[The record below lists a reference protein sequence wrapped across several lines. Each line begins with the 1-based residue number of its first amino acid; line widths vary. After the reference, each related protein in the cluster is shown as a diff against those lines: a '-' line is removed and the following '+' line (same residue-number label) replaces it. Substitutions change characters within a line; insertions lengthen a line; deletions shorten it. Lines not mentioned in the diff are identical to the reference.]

1 MQKARRQ
8 PLPRGAIGLRQLVSK
23 WFQVLFHSPK
33 RGTFHLSL
41 ALLLRYRSSRSNYP
55 YGVVPADSHQVSR
68 VWHYSGAL
76 REALWFSDTGLSPAA
91 AGLSMPFS

>member
-1 MQKARRQ
+1 MTVFALFTLGFPSAPGLRPLTSPYSVTRRIIMQKARRQ

-41 ALLLRYRSSRSNYP
+41 ALLLRYRSSS
-55 YGVVPADSHQVSR
+55 S
-68 VWHYSGAL
+68 
-76 REALWFSDTGLSPAA
+76 T
-91 AGLSMPFS
+91 